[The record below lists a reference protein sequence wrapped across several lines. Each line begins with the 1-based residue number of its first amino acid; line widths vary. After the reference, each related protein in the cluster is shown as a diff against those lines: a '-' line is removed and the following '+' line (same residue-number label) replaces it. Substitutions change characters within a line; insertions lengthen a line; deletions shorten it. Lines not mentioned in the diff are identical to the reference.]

1 VDLLVLSNLTM
12 TFNLL
17 KNNTLLSVKYS
28 EGQRTALTLTN
39 PSNASQWTDTQGDKG
54 PLYASLK
61 DEKHVF
67 VNRKHII

>member
-1 VDLLVLSNLTM
+1 M

-28 EGQRTALTLTN
+28 DGQRTALTLTN
-39 PSNASQWTDTQGDKG
+39 PSNASQWTDKQGDKG